1 MNAKIKIF
9 SGNAHHALA
18 KNICEHLGI
27 ELGRALVNSF
37 PNGETFVQ
45 IQENV
50 RGADVFLVQ
59 SIANPVNHNLMELLV
74 MIDAARRASASRIT
88 AVIPFYAYAR
98 QDRKDKPR
106 VPITSKLV
114 ANLLVAAGANRILT
128 MDLHA
133 QQIVGFFDIPVDHLY
148 ASPVFFEYLKQS
160 HPQAS
165 WAVFSPDLGGV
176 KRAIAYADFLE
187 CSVGIIA
194 KRRKNAYEVEVL
206 NIIGEAKNKH
216 VILVDDISDTGTTLI
231 TATQLLKQASAKRVI
246 AVITHPVT
254 RPDVFNKIAQSGLDE
269 FITTDTLPV
278 QSQQLGKFSF
288 TVLSISKLFAEAII
302 RIHTDQSINEL
313 FPSKT
318 LTRFQ

>member
-27 ELGRALVNSF
+27 EPGRALVSSF

-59 SIANPVNHNLMELLV
+59 SIASPVNHHLMELLV
-74 MIDAARRASASRIT
+74 MIDAARRASANRIT

-98 QDRKDKPR
+98 QDRKDRPR

-114 ANLLVAAGANRILT
+114 ANLLVASGVNRILT

-187 CSVGIIA
+187 CSVGMIA
-194 KRRKNAYEVEVL
+194 KRRKSAYEVEVL

-216 VILVDDISDTGTTLI
+216 VILVDDVSDTGTTLMA
-231 TATQLLKQASAKRVI
+231 ATQLLKQAGAKRII
-246 AVITHPVT
+246 AMVTHPVT
-254 RPDVFNKIAQSGLDE
+254 RQDALDKIAQSGLDE

-278 QSQQLGKFSF
+278 QSQNLGKFSF

-302 RIHTDQSINEL
+302 RIHTNQSINEL